1 MRISPLK
8 SATTLMLSL
17 LAMSALAAGKGD
29 APKLMLFSSNV
40 KLDVDNTGQVIA
52 AGADAALPDAVRSAI
67 EAGAKRWRFSP
78 PTRDGRPVAGVTYAR
93 LDACAAP
100 VDGQYRF
107 AINYR
112 GNGPAHDGPRFPLFP
127 AQPMIRGDSAR
138 VKVEYRVM
146 TDGTA
151 LVDDIQF
158 QTGAK
163 AYHRQYR
170 QSIETWLKSGSYRPE
185 QLDGQ
190 PVVTRISTP
199 VEFVGGQQ
207 FKVNSKSDAIALS
220 EESRKERATRNEAC
234 ETAMGLRDKADR
246 QVAIDSPFKPVFTN

>member
-17 LAMSALAAGKGD
+17 LAMSALAAGESE

-40 KLDVDNTGQVIA
+40 RLDVDNTGQVIA

-67 EAGAKRWRFSP
+67 ENSAKRWRFSP
-78 PTRDGRPVAGVTYAR
+78 PVRDGRPVAGVTYAR

-100 VDGQYRF
+100 VDGRYRF
-107 AINYR
+107 AVKYR
-112 GNGPAHDGPRFPLFP
+112 GNGPAHEGQQFPLFP
-127 AQPMIRGDSAR
+127 SQPMIRGDSAR

-151 LVDDIQF
+151 IIDDVQF
-158 QTGAK
+158 ETGAR
-163 AYHRQYR
+163 AYQRQYR
-170 QSIETWLKSGSYRPE
+170 QSIEAWLTSGSYRPE
-185 QLDGQ
+185 ELDGQ

-207 FKVNSKSDAIALS
+207 FRVNSKSDAIALS
-220 EESRKERATRNEAC
+220 EESRKERAARNESC
-234 ETAMGLRDKADR
+234 EIAMGLRDKADR
-246 QVAIDSPFKPVFTN
+246 QVAIDSPFKPTFTN